1 MTVWITKITKIPYNK
16 QTPRI
21 SLRNAGVTFCQ
32 KTILTFFAASS
43 RIFVFLATGAAEKLL
58 ISENRLF
65 SGFQGH
71 VGGIGGSGVQ
81 YENFLIL
88 AERHSRQESDNQSQ
102 LKYFALDGWLRHALQ
117 RG

>member
-16 QTPRI
+16 QPPHFLTKC
-21 SLRNAGVTFCQ
+21 GGY
-32 KTILTFFAASS
+32 ILSKNYIDFFAASS

-58 ISENRLF
+58 ISENRLQ
-65 SGFQGH
+65 SGFKGN

-88 AERHSRQESDNQSQ
+88 AERHSRQESVNQSQ